1 MRHLSGSHAG
11 LLAVV
16 CAAALAACQAGE
28 HTGAPRAAAP
38 LVVLAIPDRANENV
52 SLTASGDVVV
62 ATWSAAPDPN
72 SEDIFAAV
80 SVDHGATFGG
90 PVRVNAVA
98 GAARV
103 NGEQPPRAAIVD
115 RPGSAPEI
123 FVLWIASAE
132 RGTKFLAA
140 RSHDGGRTFQEVAL
154 PAGVNAQGNRG
165 WETIGSDSNGGIHVA
180 WLDHRRLAPPSDG
193 TPVAQAH
200 AHGHHAASPDMDTVA
215 MAQLSD
221 LYFASLASD
230 EPPRALTAGVCYCCK
245 TAMAHGPD
253 GVIHL
258 AWRHVYE
265 GDMRDIAFTTSRD
278 RGRTFGA
285 PVRVHEDAW
294 SIKGCPDDGPAM
306 TVDAEGRV
314 HLVWPTMVV
323 GQTVATKIVRYSM
336 TSDGQTFTAPVALP
350 SRGHAHHPQIAVTSD
365 GTLAVAWDEVRDD
378 GRFVARARGK
388 LDSAGRVTFTRDAE
402 FVSTGMYPTLT
413 TAGDRLMMAWV
424 SEDSGTRNVIK
435 IERWR

>member
-1 MRHLSGSHAG
+1 MRHLSESHA
-11 LLAVV
+11 LLLLVA
-16 CAAALAACQAGE
+16 CAAALAACQEGA
-28 HTGAPRAAAP
+28 GAPRAADSQ
-38 LVVLAIPDRANENV
+38 VVLAIPDRTNENV
-52 SLTASGDVVV
+52 SLTASGDIVV
-62 ATWSAAPDPN
+62 AAWSAAPDPN

-80 SVDHGATFGG
+80 SVDRGATFGA

-132 RGTKFLAA
+132 RGTHFLAA
-140 RSHDGGRTFQEVAL
+140 RSHDGGRTFREEAL

-165 WETIGSDSNGGIHVA
+165 WETVESDGSGGIHVA
-180 WLDHRRLAPPSDG
+180 WLDHRRLAVPSG
-193 TPVAQAH
+193 STTGAQTH
-200 AHGHHAASPDMDTVA
+200 AHSHHAAPANMDTVA

-221 LYFASLASD
+221 LYFASLTD
-230 EPPRALTAGVCYCCK
+230 GPPPRALTAGVCYCCK

-253 GVIHL
+253 GVIYV
-258 AWRHVYE
+258 AWRHVYP

-278 RGRTFGA
+278 RGRSFGA

-294 SIKGCPDDGPAM
+294 SIRGCPDDGPAM
-306 TVDAEGRV
+306 TVDSEGRV

-323 GQTVATKIVRYSM
+323 GQNVATKIVRYSF

-350 SRGHAHHPQIAVTSD
+350 SRGHAHHPQIAVASD

-378 GRFVARARGK
+378 GRFVARARGTR
-388 LDSAGRVTFTRDAE
+388 DSAGRVTFTRDDE
-402 FVSTGMYPTLT
+402 FVSAGTYPTLT
-413 TAGDRLMMAWV
+413 TVGDRLLMAWV
-424 SEDSGTRNVIK
+424 SEDSGARSVIK
-435 IERWR
+435 IEGGR